1 MVDERLTVAV
11 PVVGPAAP
19 PSRRRRPGLVGATTL
34 LLLVVLA
41 AVLAWGAEPMRIASQ
56 SMQPTLRP
64 GEHVLVEKVTRHTR
78 EWRRGDLAV
87 FRRPGSDELV
97 AKRIVAVGGDL
108 VAIEDG
114 VLVVDGQPVEEPY
127 ADPDAIDSVYFGPVR
142 VPAGAVFVLGDNR
155 GNSLDSRTFGPI
167 TVAELRGRVVA
178 VVWPPTHWATR

>member
-1 MVDERLTVAV
+1 MVDGQLTVAV
-11 PVVGPAAP
+11 PVVTRGAP
-19 PSRRRRPGLVGATTL
+19 PPRSRRPGLVGMTA

-41 AVLAWGAEPMRIASQ
+41 GVLAWGAEPMRIASQ

-87 FRRPGSDELV
+87 FRRPGTGELA

-127 ADPDAIDSVYFGPVR
+127 ADSESIDSVYFGPVR
-142 VPAGAVFVLGDNR
+142 VPPGAVFVLGDNR
-155 GNSLDSRTFGPI
+155 RNSVDSRAFGPI
-167 TVAELRGRVVA
+167 TVDELRGRVVA
-178 VVWPPTHWATR
+178 VVWPPTRWAAR